1 MAALDGAAA
10 IVTGAGTGI
19 GAAIAAALHGAGAAV
34 TLVGRRAE
42 PLARVAGQLGA
53 ERALVCPCDVADRNA
68 VQAAVRDAA
77 QAHGPASIL
86 VNNAGVNT
94 NPRSV
99 AQVSLPDW
107 DLTVAV
113 DLSGVFYGVRAVL
126 PAMRAAGAG
135 TIVNIASTA
144 GRWGSSLAGAAY
156 SAAKHGVVGLTQVIN
171 DEESRNGIRCTVI
184 LPGEVETPILDRRPE
199 PVSAE
204 RRRAMLQ
211 PEDVAAAALLAA
223 TLPGRACITE
233 LVIKPRVSY
242 A

>member
-1 MAALDGAAA
+1 MAALDGTTA

-19 GAAIAAALHGAGAAV
+19 GAAVAVALHGAGAAV
-34 TLVGRRAE
+34 TLIGRRPE
-42 PLARVAGQLGA
+42 PLAEVAGRLGDRVHA
-53 ERALVCPCDVADRNA
+53 CACDVSDYDA
-68 VQAAVRDAA
+68 VQAAVEEAA
-77 QAHGPASIL
+77 RAHGPATIL
-86 VNNAGVNT
+86 VNNAGINT

-99 AQVSLPDW
+99 ADVSLPDW

-113 DLSGVFYGVRAVL
+113 DLSGVFYCVRAAL
-126 PAMRAAGAG
+126 PAMRAAGGG

-156 SAAKHGVVGLTQVIN
+156 SSAKHGVVGLNSVIN
-171 DEESRNGIRCTVI
+171 EEESRNGIRCTVI

-204 RRRAMLQ
+204 RRQAMLQ
-211 PEDVAAAALLAA
+211 PEDVAAATLLAV
-223 TLPGRACITE
+223 TLPDRACITE

>member
-1 MAALDGAAA
+1 MAALDGTTA

-19 GAAIAAALHGAGAAV
+19 GAAVAVALHGAGAAV
-34 TLVGRRAE
+34 TLIGRRPE
-42 PLARVAGQLGA
+42 PLAEVAGRLGDRVHA
-53 ERALVCPCDVADRNA
+53 CACDVSDYDA
-68 VQAAVRDAA
+68 VQAAVAEAA
-77 QAHGPASIL
+77 RVHGPATIL
-86 VNNAGVNT
+86 VNNAGINT

-99 AQVSLPDW
+99 ADVSLPDW

-113 DLSGVFYGVRAVL
+113 DLSGVFYCVRAAL
-126 PAMRAAGAG
+126 PAMRAAGGG
-135 TIVNIASTA
+135 TIVNIGSTA

-156 SAAKHGVVGLTQVIN
+156 SAAKHGVVGLNSVIN

-211 PEDVAAAALLAA
+211 PEDVAAATLLAA
-223 TLPGRACITE
+223 TLPDRACITE
-233 LVIKPRVSY
+233 LVIKPRISY

>member
-19 GAAIAAALHGAGAAV
+19 GAAIAAALHEAGAAV

-42 PLARVAGQLGA
+42 PLADVAGRLGA
-53 ERALVCPCDVADRNA
+53 DRVRVRPCDVSDRDA
-68 VQAAVRDAA
+68 VQAAFRDAA
-77 QAHGPASIL
+77 QAHGPATIL
-86 VNNAGVNT
+86 VNNAGINT

-99 AQVSLPDW
+99 AEVSLPDW
-107 DLTVAV
+107 DRTVAV
-113 DLSGVFYGVRAVL
+113 DLSGVFYCVRAAL
-126 PAMRAAGAG
+126 PAMRAAGGG
-135 TIVNIASTA
+135 TVVNVASTA

-156 SAAKHGVVGLTQVIN
+156 SAAKHGVVGLTAVIN
-171 DEESRNGIRCTVI
+171 DEESRHGIRCTAI
-184 LPGEVETPILDRRPE
+184 LPGEVETPILEQRPE

-223 TLPGRACITE
+223 TLPDRACITE
-233 LVIKPRVSY
+233 LVIKPRVAY
-242 A
+242 T

>member
-19 GAAIAAALHGAGAAV
+19 GAAIAAALHDAGAAV

-42 PLARVAGQLGA
+42 PLADVAGRLGA
-53 ERALVCPCDVADRNA
+53 DRVRVRPCDVSDRDA
-68 VQAAVRDAA
+68 VQAAFRDAA
-77 QAHGPASIL
+77 QAHGPATIL
-86 VNNAGVNT
+86 VNNAGINT

-99 AQVSLPDW
+99 AEVSLPDW
-107 DLTVAV
+107 DRTVAV
-113 DLSGVFYGVRAVL
+113 DLSGVFYCVRAAL
-126 PAMRAAGAG
+126 PAMRAAGGG
-135 TIVNIASTA
+135 TVVNVASTA

-156 SAAKHGVVGLTQVIN
+156 SAAKHGVVGLTAVIN
-171 DEESRNGIRCTVI
+171 DEESRHGIRCTAI
-184 LPGEVETPILDRRPE
+184 LPGEVETPILEQRPE

-223 TLPGRACITE
+223 TLPDRACITE
-233 LVIKPRVSY
+233 LVIKPRVAY
-242 A
+242 T

>member
-1 MAALDGAAA
+1 MAALDGTTA

-19 GAAIAAALHGAGAAV
+19 GAAVAVALHGAGAAV
-34 TLVGRRAE
+34 TLIGRRPE
-42 PLARVAGQLGA
+42 PLAEVAGRLGDRVHA
-53 ERALVCPCDVADRNA
+53 CACDVSDSDA
-68 VQAAVRDAA
+68 VQAAVEEAA
-77 QAHGPASIL
+77 RVHGPATIL
-86 VNNAGVNT
+86 VNNAGINT
-94 NPRSV
+94 NPRTV
-99 AQVSLPDW
+99 ADVSLPDW

-113 DLSGVFYGVRAVL
+113 DLSGVFYCVRAAL
-126 PAMRAAGAG
+126 PAMRAAGGG
-135 TIVNIASTA
+135 TIVNIGSTA

-156 SAAKHGVVGLTQVIN
+156 SSAKHGVVGLNSVIN

-211 PEDVAAAALLAA
+211 PEDVAAATLLAA
-223 TLPGRACITE
+223 TLPDRACITE
-233 LVIKPRVSY
+233 LVIKPRISY

>member
-1 MAALDGAAA
+1 MAALDGTAA

-19 GAAIAAALHGAGAAV
+19 GAAVAVALHGAGAAV
-34 TLVGRRAE
+34 TLIGRRPE
-42 PLARVAGQLGA
+42 PLAEVAGRLGDRVHA
-53 ERALVCPCDVADRNA
+53 CACDVSDYDA
-68 VQAAVRDAA
+68 VQAAVEEAA
-77 QAHGPASIL
+77 RAHGPATIL
-86 VNNAGVNT
+86 VNNAGINT

-99 AQVSLPDW
+99 ADVSLPDW

-113 DLSGVFYGVRAVL
+113 DLSGVFYCVRAAL
-126 PAMRAAGAG
+126 PAMRAAGGG

-156 SAAKHGVVGLTQVIN
+156 SSAKHGVVGLNSVIN
-171 DEESRNGIRCTVI
+171 EEESRNGIRCTVI
-184 LPGEVETPILDRRPE
+184 LPGEVETPILDRRPQ

-211 PEDVAAAALLAA
+211 PEDVAAATLLAA
-223 TLPGRACITE
+223 TLPDRACITE
-233 LVIKPRVSY
+233 LVIKPRISY

>member
-1 MAALDGAAA
+1 MATLDGTVA

-19 GAAIAAALHGAGAAV
+19 GAAVAVALHGAGAAV
-34 TLVGRRAE
+34 TLIGRRPE
-42 PLARVAGQLGA
+42 PLAEVAGRLGDRVHA
-53 ERALVCPCDVADRNA
+53 CACDVSDYDA
-68 VQAAVRDAA
+68 VQAAVEEAA
-77 QAHGPASIL
+77 RAHGPATIL
-86 VNNAGVNT
+86 VNNAGINT

-99 AQVSLPDW
+99 ADVSLPDW

-113 DLSGVFYGVRAVL
+113 DLSGVFYCVRAAL
-126 PAMRAAGAG
+126 PAMRAAGGG

-156 SAAKHGVVGLTQVIN
+156 SSAKHGVVGLNSVIN
-171 DEESRNGIRCTVI
+171 EEESRNGIRCTVI

-211 PEDVAAAALLAA
+211 PEDVAAATLLAA
-223 TLPGRACITE
+223 TLPDRACITE
-233 LVIKPRVSY
+233 LVIKPRISY